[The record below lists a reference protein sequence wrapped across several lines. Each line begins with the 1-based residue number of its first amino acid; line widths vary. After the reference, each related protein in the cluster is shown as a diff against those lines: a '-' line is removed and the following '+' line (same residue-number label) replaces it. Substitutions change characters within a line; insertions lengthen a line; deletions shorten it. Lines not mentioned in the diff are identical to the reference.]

1 MNDSGSLCPTIKASE
16 IIGDKWTL
24 LILRE
29 LMFGSTRYN
38 QFQRAVPRISPT
50 VLSGRLKQMEANGL
64 LIHKKVAG
72 QKGGEYRL
80 TSSGLEL
87 APIMDSLARWGLRWA
102 RDQLCDIDLD
112 VGSFMWDFH
121 RTLEVAQLPDG
132 KTVLCVIFGDLTEAQ
147 KWWLIA
153 DRAASGGRPSV
164 DLCNEDPGLEVD
176 VYVTSTLDALAA
188 TWMGDAS
195 LTEQLKTKNVILT
208 GERQIV
214 SSAQRWF
221 PRSSY
226 ADVRPMENEEASQAS
241 AP

>member
-16 IIGDKWTL
+16 TIGDKWTL

-64 LIHKKVAG
+64 LIHKKTAG

-80 TSSGLEL
+80 TSSGMEL

-121 RTLEVAQLPDG
+121 RTLQVSQLPDG
-132 KTVLCVIFGDLTEAQ
+132 KTVLCVIFSELTEAQ

-153 DRAASGGRPSV
+153 DRESV
-164 DLCNEDPGLEVD
+164 DLCNEDPGHDVD
-176 VYVTSTLDALAA
+176 VYISGTLDGLAGI
-188 TWMGDAS
+188 WMGDAD
-195 LTEQLKTKNVILT
+195 LAGQIKTKKLMLT

-214 SSAQRWF
+214 SSAERWF

-226 ADVRPMENEEASQAS
+226 ADVRPEVNNEAF
-241 AP
+241 

>member
-29 LMFGSTRYN
+29 LMFGFTRYN
-38 QFQRAVPRISPT
+38 QFQRALPRISPT

-64 LIHKKVAG
+64 IIRKQATG

-80 TSSGLEL
+80 TRSGLEL
-87 APIMDSLARWGLRWA
+87 GPIMDSLARWGLRWA

-112 VGSFMWDFH
+112 VGGFMWDFH
-121 RTLEVAQLPDG
+121 RTLQVSQLPDG
-132 KTVLCVIFGDLTEAQ
+132 KTVLCVIFSELKEAQ
-147 KWWLIA
+147 KWWMIA
-153 DRAASGGRPSV
+153 DRQSV
-164 DLCNEDPGLEVD
+164 DLCNDDPGHDVD
-176 VYVTSTLDALAA
+176 VYITGTLQGLASI
-188 TWMGDAS
+188 WMGDVALAS
-195 LTEQLKTKNVILT
+195 EMSSKQLMLT

-214 SSAQRWF
+214 GSAERWF

-226 ADVRPMENEEASQAS
+226 ADVRPESNEATS
-241 AP
+241 

>member
-16 IIGDKWTL
+16 ILGDKWTL

-64 LIHKKVAG
+64 LIHKTAG
-72 QKGGEYRL
+72 GKKGGEYRL
-80 TSSGLEL
+80 TSSGVEL

-121 RTLEVAQLPDG
+121 RTLEVSQLPDG
-132 KTVLCVIFGDLTEAQ
+132 KTVLCVIFSELSLAQ
-147 KWWLIA
+147 KWWLVA
-153 DRAASGGRPSV
+153 DRSSV
-164 DLCNEDPGLEVD
+164 DLCNEDPGQEVD
-176 VYVTSTLDALAA
+176 LYITSTMDAMAA
-188 TWMGDAS
+188 TWMGDIS
-195 LTEQLKTKNVILT
+195 LTQQIKAKRIVFS
-208 GERQIV
+208 GERQIAN
-214 SSAQRWF
+214 SAIRWF
-221 PRSSY
+221 PRSRY
-226 ADVRPMENEEASQAS
+226 ADIRAEEN
-241 AP
+241 